1 MMASTLEAADAGVS
15 LFVGLTALANPKKTP
30 AGVTYRGKVSIQ
42 RNNIEH
48 RTANTMPR
56 WGKAMRWHRHYV
68 KLDV

>member
-15 LFVGLTALANPKKTP
+15 LFVGLTALANPKKPLQGLPT
-30 AGVTYRGKVSIQ
+30 GVKFRYRG
-42 RNNIEH
+42 NNIEH

-56 WGKAMRWHRHYV
+56 WGRAMRWHRHYV

>member
-15 LFVGLTALANPKKTP
+15 YFGFDCPSKPKIRPLQGLPT
-30 AGVTYRGKVSIQ
+30 GVKFRYRG
-42 RNNIEH
+42 NNIEH

-56 WGKAMRWHRHYV
+56 WGKAMRWHRYDV